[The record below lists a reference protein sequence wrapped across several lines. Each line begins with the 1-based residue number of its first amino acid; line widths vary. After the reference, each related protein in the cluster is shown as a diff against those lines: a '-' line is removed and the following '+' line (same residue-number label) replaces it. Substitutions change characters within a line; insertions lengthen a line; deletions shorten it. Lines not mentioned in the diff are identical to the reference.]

1 MPFLLLI
8 QCVTAQA
15 AEKPAVRLSPIYRIQ
30 TKAGQDQLVT
40 QLPAGSVS
48 ATQQPAFFAVCV
60 NQWPA
65 GLVPLFVLEK
75 DDRIELR
82 RRPPRGQ
89 ENFTEPL
96 FFAFP
101 CEDEPIAA
109 KIAGTWDCLA
119 IREDRSKAY
128 VVWELGVADEKIFG
142 RFDQNTDYRFAFIT
156 GGSLRTN
163 RFDLRVEYVKDG
175 YLLTGKWRS
184 NKLSGEWRREDSS
197 ERGTWQATR
206 TSARLPSTTGLV
218 ALYEWRRA
226 ADGVCRYALQ
236 GKTIDSAWNRS
247 ARPLCRVWRGP
258 QSPK

>member
-1 MPFLLLI
+1 LPVLSRQLTILILPQAANLTRLSVILVPFLLLI
-8 QCVTAQA
+8 QCVSAQA
-15 AEKPAVRLSPIYRIQ
+15 QRNPQFDCHRFIASRPKPGRTTGHA
-30 TKAGQDQLVT
+30 A
-40 QLPAGSVS
+40 PAGSVS

-65 GLVPLFVLEK
+65 AWYLVRAGK
-75 DDRIELR
+75 G
-82 RRPPRGQ
+82 RPYRTSSSATARQ

-109 KIAGTWDCLA
+109 KIAGTGIAWPSAKIVPRPTSFGNWRCGGKNL
-119 IREDRSKAY
+119 RSLRPKH
-128 VVWELGVADEKIFG
+128 
-142 RFDQNTDYRFAFIT
+142 NYRFAFIA

-184 NKLSGEWRREDSS
+184 KQLSGEWRREDSS

-206 TSARLPSTTGLV
+206 TSARLPP
-218 ALYEWRRA
+218 R
-226 ADGVCRYALQ
+226 Q
-236 GKTIDSAWNRS
+236 GWS
-247 ARPLCRVWRGP
+247 PL
-258 QSPK
+258 